1 MRDRL
6 PVYRRAVSLFLFAIQ
21 SLLPLP
27 AIGQETPAVAERPD
41 QAVEEDLRDRLSEVE
56 GMQGV
61 QADYEGGIVTLS
73 GKVDDS
79 SLRVSAEEIAQ
90 ALPSVVEVKNELV
103 LGGKVSDRV
112 GNALDRSLLKLQMA
126 VGYLPLFVVAVVV
139 VILFAWM
146 GGILARS
153 GVPRRFV
160 GGNRFLQ
167 EIASQGLKVGVFL
180 IGLVI
185 ALDLLDA
192 TALVGAV
199 FGAAGVAGLAIGFA
213 FRDLIENYVASLLLS
228 VRRPF
233 KPNDH
238 VVIDG
243 QEGRVIS
250 LSTRATILMTLDGN
264 HLRLPNSLVF
274 KSVILNYTTNA
285 ERRFDFVVGVGVE
298 EDLNA
303 AQELGVAT
311 LSDMAGV
318 MEDPPP
324 WAMIASLADS
334 SVSIQFFGWVD
345 QSAFSYAKVRSEA
358 IRLVK
363 SRLESAGMDL
373 PEPIHRVRLENWS
386 PAQTPPAA
394 TKRDSSSKP
403 DPDRRLQQG
412 DVSRDD
418 AIERQVKEEAS
429 KAGSRNLL
437 LDDAPP
443 E

>member
-1 MRDRL
+1 MHPFL
-6 PVYRRAVSLFLFAIQ
+6 PLALRAFLFF
-21 SLLPLP
+21 
-27 AIGQETPAVAERPD
+27 AIGLSSGASLVGQEEGAAELSPD
-41 QAVEEDLRDRLSEVE
+41 EQVLEELQGRLSDVAGLERVE
-56 GMQGV
+56 
-61 QADYEGGIVTLS
+61 ADYQGGIVTLA
-73 GKVDDS
+73 GTVDDS
-79 SLRVSAEEIAQ
+79 SLRATAEEIAE
-90 ALPSVVEVKNELV
+90 ALPTVIDVKNELV
-103 LGGKVSDRV
+103 LGGKIRDRV

-126 VGYLPLFVVAVVV
+126 LGYLPLFLVAVAIVV
-139 VILFAWM
+139 GFGWL
-146 GGILARS
+146 GGLLARS
-153 GVPRRFV
+153 GVSRRFV

-167 EIASQGLKVGVFL
+167 EIASQGLKLGVFL
-180 IGLVI
+180 VGLVV

-274 KSVILNYTTNA
+274 KSVILNYTTNS
-285 ERRFDFVVGVGVE
+285 ERRFDFVVGVGVT
-298 EDLNA
+298 EDLTA
-303 AQELGVAT
+303 AQALGVAT
-311 LSDMAGV
+311 LKGMAGV

-324 WAMIASLADS
+324 WAMIESLADS

-363 SRLESAGMDL
+363 GRLEEAGMDL

-386 PAQTPPAA
+386 AA
-394 TKRDSSSKP
+394 EALAVDPGSEAEKSSGPSKP
-403 DPDRRLQQG
+403 LQQA

-418 AIERQVKEEAS
+418 AIERQVEEEAG
-429 KAGSRNLL
+429 KVGSRNLL
-437 LDDAPP
+437 LEDAPP